1 MKPIILDR
9 GAKITRPG
17 IYQMPAPDYFAD
29 PCPAPSLNQS
39 LAKVLLYQSP
49 LHAFHEHPRLCPPEA
64 DDEEEKYNKTKAIGN
79 AAHSLLI
86 GRGKDIAIAPAEFA
100 NWQKKDAQT
109 FKAKAIEDGK
119 EPIIAAHYERAV
131 VLVQNTRR
139 SLAAVGWGDAFEPE
153 RGFGE
158 VVLAWQEDGLWLRCM
173 IDWLTLDF
181 RVVYDLK
188 STAASAAPQAIP
200 NKMCDDGWDVQA
212 AMIERGLDV
221 LDPENAGRRRFRFV
235 AQENYAPFAMTPCE
249 IPESSLTLG
258 RRKLAAAIQIWR
270 GCYERKVWPGY
281 PLEPTLPQYP
291 NYAETR
297 WLEREMALADAG
309 LIDFA
314 DDRNIGRISETAATE
329 TRRDIMRAG

>member
-1 MKPIILDR
+1 MTPILLEA
-9 GAKITRPG
+9 GQKITKPG
-17 IYQMPAPDYFAD
+17 IYQMPAADYFQD

-39 LAKVLLYQSP
+39 LAKVLLEQSP
-49 LHAFHEHPRLCPPEA
+49 LHAFHEHPRLSPPEA
-64 DDEEEKYNKTKAIGN
+64 EDEPEKYNKTKAIGN

-86 GRGKDIAIAPAEFA
+86 GHGKEIAIAPAEFA
-100 NWQKKDAQT
+100 NWQKKDAQA

-119 EPIIAAHYERAV
+119 EPIIAAHFERAV
-131 VLVQNTRR
+131 TLVQNTRR
-139 SLAAVGWGDAFEPE
+139 GLAAVGWTDAFAEGQ
-153 RGFGE
+153 GFGE

-173 IDWLTLDF
+173 IDWLTTD
-181 RVVYDLK
+181 RRIVYDLK

-258 RRKLAAAIQIWR
+258 RRKLSAAIQIWR
-270 GCYERKVWPGY
+270 RCYETNEWPGY
-281 PLEPTLPQYP
+281 PLEPTLPLYP

-297 WLEREMALADAG
+297 WVEREMALADAG
-309 LIDFA
+309 LIDFFN
-314 DDRNIGRISETAATE
+314 DPVIGTLPDTASPE
-329 TRRDIMRAG
+329 LRRDILRAG

>member
-1 MKPIILDR
+1 VNPIILEA
-9 GAKITRPG
+9 GAKITKPG

-39 LAKVLLYQSP
+39 LAKVLLDQSP
-49 LHAFHEHPRLCPPEA
+49 LHARHEHPRLCPPDA
-64 DDEEEKYNKTKAIGN
+64 DDEPEKYDKTKAIGN

-100 NWQKKDAQT
+100 NWQKKDAQA

-131 VLVQNTRR
+131 ALVQNTRR
-139 SLAAVGWGDAFEPE
+139 GLAAVGWTDAFEPGQ
-153 RGFGE
+153 GFGE

-173 IDWLTLDF
+173 VDWLTPDR

-188 STAASAAPQAIP
+188 STAASAAPHAIP

-221 LDPENAGRRRFRFV
+221 LNPANAGRRRYRFV

-249 IPESSLTLG
+249 LPESSLTMG
-258 RRKLAAAIQIWR
+258 RRKLSAAIQIWR
-270 GCYERKVWPGY
+270 RCYETDVWPGY
-281 PLEPTLPQYP
+281 PLEPTHPLYP
-291 NYAETR
+291 NYAESR
-297 WLEREMALADAG
+297 WVEREMALADAG
-309 LIDFA
+309 LLDFFTDA
-314 DDRNIGRISETAATE
+314 TIGNVAETAPAE